1 MKRRPNGTG
10 SVIKLSGSRRKP
22 YEVRGPVK
30 GYTDKGYPIFDRIG
44 YAETYDQGLEMLIE
58 YNKSP
63 YDPLERRI
71 TLEELFNRWKADA
84 APKLGKK
91 NQRALSSAYKHIQS
105 LNQKQYIEITSNQ
118 MQLTIDRC
126 GKGYSTQG
134 IIKALWGHLD
144 KYAYSLDVIV
154 KKRSEELTSAP
165 IAPQEKTPYTDQEI
179 EWLWNHINDM
189 TVITDVLILLYTG
202 FRIREYLSIDSS
214 AVDLE
219 EMIITGGIKT
229 AAGKNRIVP
238 IHPKIQPLVK
248 ARLETNKQYISVNQL
263 GLQMSYLTFNKRFK
277 ELCVLT
283 GIHHTI
289 HETRHTFRTRLD
301 NAGANEK
308 CMDLLMGHTSNS
320 TGKRVYT
327 HKTITELR
335 DTILLLK

>member
-84 APKLGKK
+84 APKLGEK
-91 NQRALSSAYKHIQS
+91 NQRALSSAYKHINS
-105 LNQKQYIEITSNQ
+105 LSQKQYIEITSNQ

-144 KYAYSLDVIV
+144 KYAYSLDVII

-165 IAPQEKTPYTDQEI
+165 IAPQE
-179 EWLWNHINDM
+179 M
-189 TVITDVLILLYTG
+189 C
-202 FRIREYLSIDSS
+202 IRD
-214 AVDLE
+214 
-219 EMIITGGIKT
+219 
-229 AAGKNRIVP
+229 
-238 IHPKIQPLVK
+238 
-248 ARLETNKQYISVNQL
+248 
-263 GLQMSYLTFNKRFK
+263 
-277 ELCVLT
+277 
-283 GIHHTI
+283 
-289 HETRHTFRTRLD
+289 
-301 NAGANEK
+301 
-308 CMDLLMGHTSNS
+308 
-320 TGKRVYT
+320 RVC
-327 HKTITELR
+327 IR
-335 DTILLLK
+335 R

>member
-1 MKRRPNGTG
+1 M
-10 SVIKLSGSRRKP
+10 
-22 YEVRGPVK
+22 
-30 GYTDKGYPIFDRIG
+30 
-44 YAETYDQGLEMLIE
+44 
-58 YNKSP
+58 
-63 YDPLERRI
+63 
-71 TLEELFNRWKADA
+71 
-84 APKLGKK
+84 
-91 NQRALSSAYKHIQS
+91 
-105 LNQKQYIEITSNQ
+105 
-118 MQLTIDRC
+118 
-126 GKGYSTQG
+126 
-134 IIKALWGHLD
+134 
-144 KYAYSLDVIV
+144 
-154 KKRSEELTSAP
+154 
-165 IAPQEKTPYTDQEI
+165 
-179 EWLWNHINDM
+179 
-189 TVITDVLILLYTG
+189 
-202 FRIREYLSIDSS
+202 SIDSS

-229 AAGKNRIVP
+229 AAGKTRIVP

-327 HKTITELR
+327 HKTIAELR